1 MAKKIFDYDLLVI
14 GSGAG
19 GSIAASIVAREGKR
33 VALVESNALGGD
45 SANFGDVPTGALL
58 NVARIYS
65 EAKSAGKFGIRTN
78 AVGYNYPSI
87 KNWKDKVVAR
97 TSSGGGKR
105 YYQSLGVT
113 VIPGLAHFISPHEV
127 SVNRRHISAENILI
141 ASGAE
146 WSLPKVTG
154 LDKIDYLTAATALD
168 LIRPPKNLF
177 IIGGGSVGLEFAQLF
192 SAFGSK
198 IYIAE
203 IAPHLLPREDQEA
216 SDLAK
221 KALSEQYGVTPL
233 TEARVTKVAK
243 EGVAKRVSYMRGHQ
257 EYSVKVEEI
266 LLAAGKAPSVDI
278 GLENAGVEYSPLGI
292 EVDQHLQTSAKNIF
306 AAGDVLGGFGLT
318 HVALMESRVVAHN
331 ILHKNKVLP
340 SYRSIPRITHLVPE
354 IASVGM
360 SEDDLIKRDLD
371 YKKAIVPLG
380 IVGRS
385 IITDI
390 HDGFVKILADK
401 KTGRILGATIAAPS
415 AGEMIHELTLAIA
428 HNMSAAD
435 IANTMHAFPSWSEAV
450 RVACAK
456 I

>member
-1 MAKKIFDYDLLVI
+1 MAKKSFDYDLLVI

-19 GSIAASIVAREGKR
+19 GSIAASIVARTGKR

-97 TSSGGGKR
+97 TSSGDGKR

-168 LIRPPKNLF
+168 LIRPPRNLF

-221 KALSEQYGVTPL
+221 KVLSEQYGVTPL
-233 TEARVTKVAK
+233 TEVRVVKVAK
-243 EGVAKRVSYMRGHQ
+243 EGVAKRVTYMRGHQ

-266 LLAAGKAPSVDI
+266 LLAAGKAPRVDI
-278 GLENAGVEYSPLGI
+278 GLENAGIEYSPLGI
-292 EVDQHLQTSAKNIF
+292 EVNEHLQTSAKNIF

-318 HVALMESRVVAHN
+318 HVALMESRIVAHN

-340 SYRSIPRITHLVPE
+340 NYRSIPRITHLVPE

-401 KTGRILGATIAAPS
+401 KTGRILGATVAAPS